1 MWITNSL
8 DPDAG
13 KDRRQEEKR
22 MTEDEMIGWH
32 HRLSGHNL
40 SKFWEMVKDREAWS
54 VVVHGVTKSWKQLCN
69 WTTTRFLFSALSWFP
84 SPVLANLLK
93 VFLKVTSFYVDQYYI
108 KKMIRLYFYECSL
121 CCRYRVYSLLFVISA
136 AQMPIASDH
145 LWLGWVPF
153 IVVLPLQGLT
163 ISIVILCVLLM
174 RESQHWMCRNFIFFI
189 NMKTKIGFLFL
200 YLNKGYI
207 VFHYA
212 TSQHTH
218 THTHPPHTHTPHT
231 HTHTHTSYNR
241 SGCSIWVLDAHC
253 KPRVNLLY
261 SL

>member
-32 HRLSGHNL
+32 HQLSGHNL

-121 CCRYRVYSLLFVISA
+121 CCRYRVYSLLFIISA
-136 AQMPIASDH
+136 VQMPIASDH

-153 IVVLPLQGLT
+153 IVVLPLQGLS

-218 THTHPPHTHTPHT
+218 KHTHTPHTHTPHT
-231 HTHTHTSYNR
+231 HTHTH
-241 SGCSIWVLDAHC
+241 
-253 KPRVNLLY
+253 
-261 SL
+261 